1 MRLNYVCVC
10 LLPHDSRLVFSKA
23 LLHFVSMVSLVTLHG
38 LVVVL
43 IKLLSSLINC
53 SHVFRL
59 EGEII

>member
-1 MRLNYVCVC
+1 M
-10 LLPHDSRLVFSKA
+10 PQDARLVFSEP

-59 EGEII
+59 EG